1 MLLLQRNLLSSALA
15 SVMIL
20 SAAGLHAQETQ
31 APAGGVANDDAK
43 DLDVVVVTGIRAA
56 IEKSIDAK
64 QSSTSIVEA
73 ISAEDIGKLPDT
85 SIADSLARLPGLTAQ
100 RFGNRPQEIN
110 IRGFAGDF
118 STALLNGREQVSL
131 GNNRGVEFDQYPSE
145 LINQVIVY
153 KTPDA
158 SLVGQGLS
166 GTVDLR
172 TVRPLDY
179 GERVTAINLRGDR
192 NKIPGA
198 EADGYRFSISH
209 INQFA
214 DNTVGL
220 AIGYA
225 HLDNPGQGHE
235 FGSWGYENGV
245 LQGGNVYDKKYD
257 NVRDGLMGVLQFKP
271 NDTYETTLDVFYSKF
286 DKDEVKH
293 GVQFATGGWAGGV
306 VTRRVDNAAGN
317 PVDVDYTLNFIN
329 LRNDLNTADD
339 RLFAIGWNHELKLG
353 DSWTLRAD
361 ISNSNAKR
369 DESLLEVYGRFRPGL
384 TTTLNARLNPAGYWD
399 LAFGTDLTNLANFI
413 SMDPGG
419 WGGDRAQAGYYKTI
433 GTTDDL
439 TSLRFDL
446 TRAFDGGMFSSVD
459 FGANLTDRTKT
470 RSSRE
475 YTLCAQANCAS
486 SNNVGV
492 AIPPQYVDGGHYQF
506 AGLVYPGIDPQAM
519 LDNVYVLLP
528 KLHGDIARKNWAVN
542 EQVVTAYVQ
551 ANIDAD
557 LGAVPVRGNVGVQA
571 VSVDQS
577 SSGYEFIGGSALGD
591 MVEDGATYVD
601 YLPSLNLSFEFPASQ
616 FLRLGAAKQVAR
628 PRMDDIR
635 ISNEVSYNPGTDGNL
650 PVVWRRPHFSQSG
663 GNVKLEPWRA
673 TAYDLSY
680 EKYFAGNKG
689 YVSVAYFYKDL
700 ESYIYSSD
708 ATFDV
713 RDTSFNW
720 QDYAGVDPVGRW
732 IRPMNGQGGWIKGH
746 EIAVSLPLEILW
758 APLEGLGI
766 QANYSDTDSNIRP
779 FGPDSNEPLPGLSK
793 YVSNATVYFERW
805 GWAARVSQRHRSDF
819 VGEFQGFGGDR
830 ERKFISA
837 ETVTDVSLSYTFAGG
852 ALEGLSILA
861 QVNNLENEPFRRHP
875 GGFDDRVDEF
885 QEYGRTYLL
894 GLNYR
899 F

>member
-1 MLLLQRNLLSSALA
+1 MLTPGRNLLSAALMYA
-15 SVMIL
+15 IAMT
-20 SAAGLHAQETQ
+20 AMQAHAQET
-31 APAGGVANDDAK
+31 APAGEEVSE
-43 DLDVVVVTGIRAA
+43 LDRVQVTGIRSA

-64 QSSTSIVEA
+64 QASTSIVEA

-118 STALLNGREQVSL
+118 STATLNGREQVSL

-145 LINQVIVY
+145 LVNQVIVY

-192 NKIPGA
+192 NRIPGA

-214 DNTVGL
+214 DNTIGL

-225 HLDNPGQGHE
+225 HLDNPGQGHQ
-235 FGSWGYENGV
+235 FNSWGYEGGV
-245 LQGGNVYDKKYD
+245 LQGADVFDKKYD

-271 NDTYETTLDVFYSKF
+271 NDSYSTTLDVFYSKF
-286 DKDEVKH
+286 DKEEVKH
-293 GVQFATGGWAGGV
+293 GVQFATGAWAGGV
-306 VTRRVDNAAGN
+306 VNNRVDNAAGD
-317 PVDVDYTLNFIN
+317 PIEVDYTLNFIN
-329 LRNDLNTADD
+329 LRNDLNTTDD
-339 RLFAIGWNHELKLG
+339 RLFAIGWNHELELG
-353 DSWTLRAD
+353 DNWTLRAD

-369 DESLLEVYGRFRPGL
+369 EEGILEVYGRFNPGL
-384 TTTLNARLNPAGYWD
+384 ETTLNARLNPEGYWD
-399 LAFGTDLTNLANFI
+399 FDFGTDLTDLSNFT

-433 GTTDDL
+433 DTTDDI
-439 TSLRFDL
+439 TALRFDL
-446 TRAFDGGMFSSVD
+446 ERRFESNLVSSVE
-459 FGANLTDRTKT
+459 FGANVTDRTKG
-470 RSSRE
+470 RSSSE
-475 YTLCAQANCAS
+475 NTLCAQVDCS
-486 SNNVGV
+486 SENNVGV
-492 AIPPQYVDGGHYQF
+492 AIPPEYVDGGRYQF

-519 LDNVYVLLP
+519 LDNVYILLP
-528 KLHGDIARKNWAVN
+528 KQHADITRKNWTVD
-542 EQVVTAYVQ
+542 ERVTTAYVQ
-551 ANIDAD
+551 ANINTD
-557 LGAVPVRGNVGVQA
+557 LGPVPVRGNLGVQA
-571 VSVDQS
+571 VNVDQS
-577 SSGYEFIGGSALGD
+577 SNGYQYIGGTELGA
-591 MVEDGATYVD
+591 VIEAGTSYTD

-628 PRMDDIR
+628 PRMDDLR
-635 ISNEVSYNPGTDGNL
+635 ISNDVNFNPGTDGGL
-650 PVVWRRPHFSQSG
+650 PSDWQRPHFAQSG
-663 GNVKLEPWRA
+663 GNVELEPWRA

-680 EKYFAGNKG
+680 EKYFSGNKG

-700 ESYIYSSD
+700 ETYIYSSET
-708 ATFDV
+708 TFDV

-720 QDYAGVDPVGRW
+720 QGYPGVDPVGRW
-732 IRPMNGQGGWIKGH
+732 TRPANGQGGWIKGY
-746 EIAVSLPLEILW
+746 EIAASLPLEILW

-766 QANYSDTDSNIRP
+766 QANYSDTDSNIKP
-779 FGPDSNEPLPGLSK
+779 FGPDSDEPLPGLSK

-805 GWAARVSQRHRSDF
+805 GWAARFSQRHRSDF
-819 VGEFQGFGGDR
+819 VGEFQGMGGDR
-830 ERKFISA
+830 ERRFISA
-837 ETVTDVSLSYTFAGG
+837 ETVTDVSLSYTFQGG

-875 GGFDDRVDEF
+875 GGFEDRVDEF

>member
-1 MLLLQRNLLSSALA
+1 MLQLKRNLLSASLA
-15 SVMIL
+15 SAIALTASGVQAQTAQGP
-20 SAAGLHAQETQ
+20 SGQET
-31 APAGGVANDDAK
+31 ATTE
-43 DLDVVVVTGIRAA
+43 LDKVVVVGIRSA

-64 QSSTSIVEA
+64 QTSTSIVEA

-118 STALLNGREQVSL
+118 STATLNGREQVSL

-145 LINQVIVY
+145 LVNQVIVY

-172 TVRPLDY
+172 TIRPLDY
-179 GERVTAINLRGDR
+179 GERVTAVNLRGDR
-192 NKIPGA
+192 NKITGGS
-198 EADGYRFSISH
+198 EVDGYRFSISH

-214 DNTVGL
+214 DNTIGV

-235 FGSWGYENGV
+235 FGSWGYDGGV
-245 LQGGNVYDKKYD
+245 LQGGNVFDKKYD
-257 NVRDGLMGVLQFKP
+257 NVRDGLMGVIQFKP
-271 NDTYETTLDVFYSKF
+271 NENYQTTLDLFYSRF
-286 DKDEVKH
+286 DKEEIKH

-317 PVDVDYTLNFIN
+317 PVEVDYRLNFIN

-353 DSWTLRAD
+353 DNWTLHAD

-369 DESLLEVYGRFRPGL
+369 EEGLLEVYGRFNPGL
-384 TTTLNARLNPAGYWD
+384 ETTLNARLNPAGYWD
-399 LAFGTDLTNLANFI
+399 LAFGTDLTNLANFT

-419 WGGDRAQAGYYKTI
+419 WGGDRAQAGYYKTME
-433 GTTDDL
+433 TTDDL

-446 TRAFDGGMFSSVD
+446 ARAIDGGPLSSIE
-459 FGANLTDRTKT
+459 FGANLTDRTK
-470 RSSRE
+470 SRASVE
-475 YTLCAQANCAS
+475 NTLCAQVNCAS

-492 AIPPQYVDGGHYQF
+492 AIPPQYVDGGRYQF
-506 AGLVYPGIDPQAM
+506 AGLVYPGINPQAM

-528 KLHGDIARKNWAVN
+528 KLHGDIARKNWTVN
-542 EQVVTAYVQ
+542 EQVLTGYVQ

-557 LGAVPVRGNVGVQA
+557 IGPIPVRGNIGVQA
-571 VSVDQS
+571 VNVDQR
-577 SSGYEFIGGSALGD
+577 SSGYEFIGGAALGE
-591 MVEDGATYVD
+591 MIEAGTSYVD

-616 FLRLGAAKQVAR
+616 FLRFGAAKQVAR

-635 ISNEVSYNPGTDGNL
+635 ISNDTSYNPGTDGNL
-650 PVVWRRPHFSQSG
+650 PASWRRPHFSQSG
-663 GNVKLEPWRA
+663 GNVELEPWRA
-673 TAYDLSY
+673 TTYDLSY
-680 EKYFAGNKG
+680 EKYFADNKG

-700 ESYIYSSD
+700 ESYIYSAD
-708 ATFDV
+708 GTFDI

-720 QDYAGVDPVGRW
+720 QDYTGVDPIGRW
-732 IRPMNGQGGWIKGH
+732 VRPTNGQGGWIKGH
-746 EIAVSLPLEILW
+746 EISVSLPLEMLW
-758 APLEGLGI
+758 APLDGFGI
-766 QANYSDTDSNIRP
+766 QANYSDTDSNIQP
-779 FGPDSNEPLPGLSK
+779 FGPGSSEPLPGLSK

-830 ERKFISA
+830 ERRFISA
-837 ETVTDVSLSYTFAGG
+837 ETVTDVSLSYTFGDG
-852 ALEGLSILA
+852 AMKGLSILA